1 MRKKIALLT
10 TFAAVAALALV
21 PSSQAASSSIKV
33 TTSYDFA
40 NFCRPAVDQ
49 LQYQFVFKAKIKRR
63 NSPLPR
69 NVVVR
74 YRVLDNATG
83 QSYGSGK
90 VTLTKRNKW
99 TNLSNPVIATAGAS
113 VTYELTSTYKA
124 PRTGRNVKAKG
135 SFPDQIPTVADL
147 DAANPP
153 LPSCAAVG

>member
-10 TFAAVAALALV
+10 AVAAVAALALV

-33 TTSYDFA
+33 TSSYDFA

-49 LQYQFVFKAKIKRR
+49 LQFQFLFKAKIKRR

-74 YRVLDNATG
+74 YKVLDAATG
-83 QSYGSGK
+83 TSYGSGK

-99 TNLSNPVIATAGAS
+99 QKLSNPVIAPAGAQ
-113 VTYELTSTYKA
+113 VIYDLTSTYKA
-124 PRTGRNVKAKG
+124 PRTGRNVKAKA
-135 SFPDQIPTVADL
+135 SIPDVIPTVAEM
-147 DAANPP
+147 DAINPP
-153 LPSCAAVG
+153 LPSCAPVG